1 MFPAAVRKRTHYTG
15 DMSDTDVRPP
25 MTVELTWDGEL
36 RFTAHGRATSV
47 LFDSA
52 GKMGPSPVEALVES
66 LGACMGMDL
75 VHFLERSR
83 VPATKMAV
91 TVVARRAGENP
102 RRVIGIDLHADIHG
116 TAADDV
122 VARGLA
128 LSRDKYCSV
137 WASLRQDIEF
147 TTRFTVHRPSA

>member
-1 MFPAAVRKRTHYTG
+1 
-15 DMSDTDVRPP
+15 MSDTDARPP

-36 RFTAHGRATSV
+36 RFSARGGTTTV

-52 GKMGPSPVEALVES
+52 GRMGPSPVEALVES

-75 VHFLERSR
+75 VHFLQRSR
-83 VPATKMAV
+83 VPVTKMAL
-91 TVVARRAGENP
+91 TVVARRAAEHP
-102 RRVIGIDLHADIHG
+102 RHLTGVDLHADIHG
-116 TAADDV
+116 TASDDV

>member
-1 MFPAAVRKRTHYTG
+1 
-15 DMSDTDVRPP
+15 MSDSDARPP

-36 RFTAHGRATSV
+36 RFSAHAGTTTV

-83 VPATKMAV
+83 VPATRMAG
-91 TVVARRAGENP
+91 TVVARRAGGKP
-102 RRVIGIDLHADIHG
+102 RRVIGPALPAPNPR
-116 TAADDV
+116 AAAHD
-122 VARGLA
+122 RGA
-128 LSRDKYCSV
+128 PGPGRSRGK
-137 WASLRQDIEF
+137 
-147 TTRFTVHRPSA
+147 

>member
-1 MFPAAVRKRTHYTG
+1 
-15 DMSDTDVRPP
+15 
-25 MTVELTWDGEL
+25 MTVELAWDGEL
-36 RFTAHGRATSV
+36 RFSARGAHTTV

-52 GKMGPSPVEALVES
+52 GRMGPSPVEALVES

-83 VPATKMAV
+83 VPAGKLTL
-91 TVVARRAGENP
+91 TLVARRAEDHP
-102 RRVIGIDLHADIHG
+102 RRLIGVDLHAEIHG
-116 TAADDV
+116 AASDDV
-122 VARGLA
+122 VARGLQ

-137 WASLRQDIEF
+137 WASLQPDIEF

>member
-75 VHFLERSR
+75 AYFLERSR
-83 VPATKMAV
+83 VPATKMTV
-91 TVVARRAGENP
+91 TVVAHRAGENP
-102 RRVIGIDLHADIHG
+102 KRLVGVDLHADIHG
-116 TAADDV
+116 AAADDV

-137 WASLRQDIEF
+137 WASLREDIAF
-147 TTRFTVHRPSA
+147 NNRFTVHRPSA

>member
-1 MFPAAVRKRTHYTG
+1 
-15 DMSDTDVRPP
+15 

-36 RFTAHGRATSV
+36 RFTARGSATTV

-83 VPATKMAV
+83 VPATNMAM
-91 TVVARRAGENP
+91 TVVAHRADEHP
-102 RRVIGIDLHADIHG
+102 RRVVRVELHVDIHG
-116 TAADDV
+116 TASDDV
-122 VARGLA
+122 VTRGLA

>member
-1 MFPAAVRKRTHYTG
+1 
-15 DMSDTDVRPP
+15 MSDSDARPP
-25 MTVELTWDGEL
+25 MTVELAWDGEL
-36 RFTAHGRATSV
+36 RFTATGGDTTV
-47 LFDSA
+47 VFDSA
-52 GKMGPSPVEALVES
+52 GRAGPSPVQALVES

-83 VPATKMAV
+83 VPAAKV
-91 TVVARRAGENP
+91 TLTLVARRAPDHP
-102 RRVIGIDLHADIHG
+102 RRVVAVDLHADIHG
-116 TAADDV
+116 TASDDV

-147 TTRFTVHRPSA
+147 TTRFTVWRPSA

>member
-1 MFPAAVRKRTHYTG
+1 
-15 DMSDTDVRPP
+15 MSDTPVRPP
-25 MTVELTWDGEL
+25 MTIELAWDGGL
-36 RFTAHGRATSV
+36 RFTARGSATTV

-83 VPATKMAV
+83 VPVTKMAV
-91 TVVARRAGENP
+91 TVVARRAAENP
-102 RRVIGIDLHADIHG
+102 RRLVGVDLHADIHG
-116 TAADDV
+116 TASDDV
-122 VARGLA
+122 VERGLA

>member
-1 MFPAAVRKRTHYTG
+1 
-15 DMSDTDVRPP
+15 
-25 MTVELTWDGEL
+25 
-36 RFTAHGRATSV
+36 
-47 LFDSA
+47 
-52 GKMGPSPVEALVES
+52 MGPSPVEALVES

-83 VPATKMAV
+83 VPATKMAL
-91 TVVARRAGENP
+91 TVVARRAAEHP
-102 RRVIGIDLHADIHG
+102 RHVVGVDLHADIHG
-116 TAADDV
+116 TASDDV